1 MPDQAG
7 IWKFQKLFGRY
18 ADGITA
24 IYDISDGAWMLTV
37 CSMVSRQF
45 AGTTVK
51 EVFGII
57 NRFTGFIGITDTAVS
72 FICGW
77 EQPDLRIRL
86 SKRRKHDFSIQAS
99 YRLGQQYERLAGL
112 FVQV

>member
-1 MPDQAG
+1 MPDQTG
-7 IWKFQKLFGRY
+7 IWKFRKLFGRY

-45 AGTTVK
+45 DGTTVK

-57 NRFTGFIGITDTAVS
+57 NRFTGFIGIADTAVS
-72 FICGW
+72 FICGR
-77 EQPDLRIRL
+77 ERLDLRIRS

-99 YRLGQQYERLAGL
+99 YRRGQQYGRLAGPL
-112 FVQV
+112 VRV